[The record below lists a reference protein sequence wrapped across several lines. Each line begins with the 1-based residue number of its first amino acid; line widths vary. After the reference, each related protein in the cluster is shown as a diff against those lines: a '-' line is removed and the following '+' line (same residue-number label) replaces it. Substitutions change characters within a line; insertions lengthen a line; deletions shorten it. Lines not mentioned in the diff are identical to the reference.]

1 MRGEVT
7 TQVAR
12 MLASRATSEARI
24 FYIANCIRF
33 QEMRSI
39 SQREFWQAGAELIG
53 GAEAEGDAEAIALA
67 LSALEAVGI
76 KDAYVDIGNAGLFR
90 ELANGLGVSDLEGLR
105 RAMESR
111 SLASLKGAVRE
122 GKAFDVFS
130 SLIKK
135 RGGIEVIED
144 AAEGMDGTGKY
155 LEYFKELFAR
165 LEAYNLRSRVSIDLT
180 TLREMEY
187 YNGTVFDIYVGGVGV
202 PIGGGGRYDTMMQEF
217 GMGGAKATGFAVSVD
232 LCVRVLGSKGFD
244 YGGNLRPLRILFEKG
259 CVDNAI
265 GIAEELRRKGI
276 ACAIDAYKGER
287 EGILVGKEARDLS
300 TGEVFRTGGRAK
312 K

>member
-1 MRGEVT
+1 M
-7 TQVAR
+7 
-12 MLASRATSEARI
+12 
-24 FYIANCIRF
+24 
-33 QEMRSI
+33 
-39 SQREFWQAGAELIG
+39 
-53 GAEAEGDAEAIALA
+53 
-67 LSALEAVGI
+67 GI

-90 ELANGLGVSDLEGLR
+90 ELANGLGVSDLEALR

-144 AAEGMDGTGKY
+144 AAEGMDGTGRY
-155 LEYFKELFAR
+155 REYFKELFAR
-165 LEAYNLRSRVSIDLT
+165 LDAYNLRSRVDIDLT

-217 GMGGAKATGFAVSVD
+217 GMEGAKATGFAVSVD

-259 CVDNAI
+259 CADKAI
-265 GIAEELRRKGI
+265 GIVEVLRRKGI
-276 ACAIDAYKGER
+276 ACVIDAYKGER
-287 EGILVGKEARDLS
+287 EGILVGNEARDLS

>member
-1 MRGEVT
+1 
-7 TQVAR
+7 
-12 MLASRATSEARI
+12 MLASRAMCEARI

-53 GAEAEGDAEAIALA
+53 GTDAEGDAEAIALA
-67 LSALEAVGI
+67 LTALEAVGI

-90 ELANGLGVSDLEGLR
+90 ELANGLGVSDLVGLR

-111 SLASLKGAVRE
+111 SLAGLKGAVRE
-122 GKAFDVFS
+122 GKPFNVFS

-144 AAEGMDGTGKY
+144 ATKGMDGAGRY
-155 LEYFKELFAR
+155 LDYFKELFSR
-165 LEAYNLRSRVSIDLT
+165 LEAYNLRNRVNIDLT

-202 PIGGGGRYDTMMQEF
+202 PIGGGGRYDTMMEEF

-232 LCVRVLGSKGFD
+232 LCVRALDSRGFD
-244 YGGNLRPLRILFEKG
+244 YGGNLQPLQILFEKG
-259 CVDNAI
+259 CADKAI
-265 GIAEELRRKGI
+265 GIAKELRRKGI
-276 ACAIDAYKGER
+276 ACAINAYKGER
-287 EGILVGKEARDLS
+287 EGILVGNEARDLA
-300 TGEVFRTGGRAK
+300 TGEIFRTGERARQ
-312 K
+312 

>member
-53 GAEAEGDAEAIALA
+53 GTEAEGDAEAIALA
-67 LSALEAVGI
+67 LSALEAIGI
-76 KDAYVDIGNAGLFR
+76 RDAYVDIGNAGLFR
-90 ELANGLGVSDLEGLR
+90 ELANGLGVSNLEGLK

-111 SLASLKGAVRE
+111 SLAGLKGAVRE
-122 GKAFDVFS
+122 GKAFNVFS
-130 SLIKK
+130 SLIKR
-135 RGGIEVIED
+135 RGGIDVIED
-144 AAEGMDGTGKY
+144 AAKGMKGARRY
-155 LEYFKELFAR
+155 LEYFRQLFAR
-165 LEAYNLRSRVSIDLT
+165 LEAYGLRSRVNIDLT

-187 YNGTVFDIYVGGVGV
+187 YNGTVFDVYVGGVGV
-202 PIGGGGRYDTMMQEF
+202 PIGGGGRYDTMMEEF

-232 LCVRVLGSKGFD
+232 LCVRALDSKGFD
-244 YGGNLRPLRILFEKG
+244 YGGDLRPLRILFEKG
-259 CVDNAI
+259 CADRAI

-276 ACAIDAYKGER
+276 ACTADAYKGER
-287 EGILVGKEARDLS
+287 EGVLVGEKAIDLA
-300 TGEVFRTGGRAK
+300 TGKVFRSWGLAK